1 MENGLKNGLSRV
13 VRGQEE
19 DLSVKQSVG
28 GERLCEEEGEC
39 IRRDG
44 YLKFE
49 KHPKI
54 WCFV

>member
-1 MENGLKNGLSRV
+1 M

-28 GERLCEEEGEC
+28 GERVCEEEEEC

-49 KHPKI
+49 EPPKL
-54 WCFV
+54 